1 MLIMLGTRLKELR
14 EKKNLMQ
21 EQVAIILRTTK
32 SAISMYE
39 NGTRQPSLDV
49 LIAFARFY
57 KVSTDYL
64 LGVNE
69 TRSLD
74 ITGLTEHDV
83 EVVTEI
89 VSTLMQKNKLLHKR

>member
-14 EKKNLMQ
+14 EKKKLMQ

-39 NGTRQPSLDV
+39 SGTRQPSLEV

-69 TRSLD
+69 TRSID

-83 EVVTEI
+83 EVVNEL
-89 VSTLMQKNKLLHKR
+89 VSTLLQKNKLLHKR